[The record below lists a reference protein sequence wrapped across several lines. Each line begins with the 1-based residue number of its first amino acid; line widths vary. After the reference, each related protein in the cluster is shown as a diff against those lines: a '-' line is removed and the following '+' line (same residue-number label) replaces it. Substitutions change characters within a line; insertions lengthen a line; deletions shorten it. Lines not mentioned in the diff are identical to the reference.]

1 MDWVSLEKTNV
12 FLLKSLPVLLSVLGG
27 FSLLFTF
34 YFWDQAVMPIEPR
47 LFVESITVP
56 LDFINLGGEIL
67 PIEIDNALVFQNFES
82 LPPKFY
88 PLVTLGFG
96 LVFWFLFMLGLTLVS
111 SLKKMYFIGGSAAVM
126 FLLAFSGINGLN
138 IVGIASN
145 YALIALLL
153 GTIVPIVLIHFFY
166 SQWPLL
172 FKFLLITAFS
182 SLTMF
187 LLIRASEV
195 PQPWTLI
202 SESITLPAAVIAVLF
217 MLHIGHAFV
226 SGIYIFL
233 ARLNKGVGLK
243 ISWHIT
249 VIFVLY
255 FLLLIFTLLKIS
267 GEINLP
273 FPTIQPLFL
282 MLVCGIMGYF
292 VLKLKMDQV
301 DQPYDNPLIGK
312 SFYWLGFAITVWTW
326 WKADFT
332 ENQPLSEFFNNVF
345 LYGQI
350 ALSLLFFAYLFT
362 NFSNLMNKGGPLEKV
377 LFKPQFFAYFH
388 MRVGAA
394 MTLVILTIY
403 GGGIIGVQLSTAS
416 TNLSADY
423 YSQIDRPLEASI
435 LYENSWLLYRKNDKA
450 KNAATHLRYR
460 LNQPTAAMEHLIES
474 FDNAPNVPN
483 ILLLS
488 SKLHETEKI
497 FEALFY
503 LEKGLEYFPENPYI
517 VNNLAL
523 LYSKL
528 NRPKEALETINLVSS
543 TNPISLANELGLQ
556 TKHGYLENSPLE
568 GKPNLVLQIN
578 RLATANRMGNIEPY
592 EVDSST
598 VPSQFAIHSSL
609 LRNRWSNHVTDDLAQ
624 DLSLID
630 SMIGL
635 EQPSIEEL
643 HYRETRVVR
652 TYQDQYINETLKYLN
667 GIAHSYPSSGGYFHS
682 LAAAILIGQ
691 LDFEKGAIDLLVA
704 QEMGFRKFK
713 PFHLAVLYFGGKA
726 DDAKTIHQSLGI
738 DFPEWMAWDGLGKLQ
753 ENDLTRF
760 YFAISNL
767 HRQMPEKFMAQ
778 LSSIS
783 DNDLRADLAFFIL
796 IHKAHWLSE
805 NGLELI
811 KKQILT
817 PPSRKWTAAELN
829 EFAQIWLGKM
839 ESSASSASDK
849 AKKWVKPNLSP
860 TRNAYLTPLVLKA
873 VENEN
878 DDLKKYEMLQ
888 EASQFNKDPL
898 LWINFVKQSRKIG
911 LESYGSN
918 ALMEMQGWL
927 DATEIE
933 KLQMENL

>member
-1 MDWVSLEKTNV
+1 MDWLSLKKTNE
-12 FLLKSLPVLLSVLGG
+12 FLLKSLPILLTALGG
-27 FSLLFTF
+27 FFLLFTF
-34 YFWDQAVMPIEPR
+34 FFWDQAVMPIEPG
-47 LFVESITVP
+47 LFVESITIP

-82 LPPKFY
+82 LPPIFF
-88 PLVTLGFG
+88 PWVTLGFG

-111 SLKKMYFIGGSAAVM
+111 TLRKMYFIGGTASIM
-126 FLLAFSGINGLN
+126 FLLAFSGVNGLN
-138 IVGIASN
+138 IGGIASN

-153 GTIVPIVLIHFFY
+153 GTIVPIVLIQFFF
-166 SQWPLL
+166 SHWQIL
-172 FKFLLITAFS
+172 FKFLLIATLS
-182 SLTMF
+182 SGTMF
-187 LLIRASEV
+187 LLIQASEV
-195 PQPWTLI
+195 SKPLTLI
-202 SESITLPAAVIAVLF
+202 SESLTLPATVIAVLF
-217 MLHIGHAFV
+217 MLHIGHAFI
-226 SGIYIFL
+226 SGVYIFL

-249 VIFVLY
+249 VIFILY

-273 FPTIQPLFL
+273 FPTIPPMFL
-282 MLVCGIMGYF
+282 MLICGIMGYF
-292 VLKLKMDQV
+292 VLRLKIDQV
-301 DQPYDNPLIGK
+301 PQPFENPLIGI

-362 NFSNLMNKGGPLEKV
+362 NFSNLMNKGGALEKV

-388 MRVGAA
+388 MRIGAA

-403 GGGIIGVQLSTAS
+403 GEGVIGVQLSTAS

-423 YSQIDRPLEASI
+423 YYQTDRPLEASI
-435 LYENSWLLYRKNDKA
+435 LYENSWLQYRKNDKA

-488 SKLHETEKI
+488 SKLHEAEKV
-497 FEALFY
+497 FEAQFY
-503 LEKGLEYFPENPYI
+503 LEKGLEYFPGNPHLS
-517 VNNLAL
+517 NNLSL

-543 TNPISLANELGLQ
+543 KNPVSLANEIGLK
-556 TKHGYLENSPLE
+556 TKHGFLENIPME
-568 GKPNLVLQIN
+568 GKSDLILQIN
-578 RLATANRMGNIEPY
+578 RLATANRLGNIDPFEM
-592 EVDSST
+592 DMRDL
-598 VPSQFAIHSSL
+598 PSEFAIRSSL
-609 LRNRWSNHVTDDLAQ
+609 LRNLWSNHVADNLDLDLA
-624 DLSLID
+624 LLD

-635 EQPSIEEL
+635 EQRSIDEL

-667 GIAHSYPSSGGYFHS
+667 GIAHAYPSSGGYFHS
-682 LAAAILIGQ
+682 LAAGILIGQ
-691 LDFEKGAIDLLVA
+691 LDFEKAAIDLLVGR
-704 QEMGFRKFK
+704 EMGFLKFK
-713 PFHLAVLYFGGKA
+713 PFHLSILYFGGKP
-726 DDAKTIHQSLGI
+726 DEAKAIHQSLRI
-738 DFPEWMAWDGLGKLQ
+738 DFPEWMAWDDQGNLR
-753 ENDLTRF
+753 ENDMTRF
-760 YFAISNL
+760 YTGISNL
-767 HRQMPEKFMAQ
+767 HRQMPEKFMAY
-778 LSSIS
+778 LTSIT
-783 DNDLRADLAFFIL
+783 DKALKADLAFFIL

-805 NGLELI
+805 TELDLI
-811 KKQILT
+811 KKQIST
-817 PPSRKWTAAELN
+817 APSAKWTEAELD
-829 EFAQIWLGKM
+829 ELAQVWTGKTDA
-839 ESSASSASDK
+839 SAVTGSEK
-849 AKKWVKPNLSP
+849 VNKWVKPNLSP
-860 TRNAYLTPLVLKA
+860 TRNAYFTPLVLKA
-873 VENEN
+873 VEKEK
-878 DDLKKYEMLQ
+878 DDLKKYELLQ

-918 ALMEMQGWL
+918 ALVEMQGWL
-927 DATEIE
+927 DTNEIE
-933 KLQMENL
+933 KLQMK